1 MSEFSPTPYPSSSA
15 DEIASFLA
23 MQQLILEKQSKS
35 EPFFIGRLSGNEPFF
50 CISYLRTRIPDQ
62 NLINKMLFGAGIQFL
77 SQTDTED
84 YVKTYIESFS
94 QCDMV
99 GVWHGGAMYTQTSDF
114 YEIIKKHI
122 TKWWTPICAT
132 GLEPF
137 YYMNHPQYDF
147 ASIFKRK
154 KVLILSSHSKTIK
167 RQLSKKVFKARIFH
181 ETSKLFV
188 HKTPQQNGGNHDT
201 KSWQSHFDVLKADV
215 ARIQTAF
222 FDFDIAV
229 VGCGG
234 FGMPI
239 CHYIRNDLGKSVIYV
254 GGALQLFFGIMG
266 KRWENS
272 PKILEHVNG
281 EWTRPLDVDKPAK
294 PEFCEGACYW

>member
-1 MSEFSPTPYPSSSA
+1 MPEFPPTYNPSPPE
-15 DEIASFLA
+15 DEIASFLS

-35 EPFFIGRLSGNEPFF
+35 EPFFIGRLSGNEPNL
-50 CISYLRTRIPDQ
+50 CISYLRTRTPDR
-62 NLINKMLFGAGIQFL
+62 NLINNMLYGAGIQFL
-77 SQTDTED
+77 SQSDAEN

-99 GVWHGGAMYTQTSDF
+99 GVWNGGSMYAQTRDF
-114 YEIIKKHI
+114 YEIIQKHPS
-122 TKWWTPICAT
+122 KWWTPICAT
-132 GLEPF
+132 GLEPY

-147 ASIFKRK
+147 ASIFKNK

-167 RQLSKKVFKARIFH
+167 GQLTKKVFGTSIFH
-181 ETSKLFV
+181 ETTKFYV
-188 HKTPQQNGGNHDT
+188 HKTPQQNGGSHDAN
-201 KSWQSHFDVLKADV
+201 SWKYHFDALKTDV
-215 ARIQTAF
+215 ARIQTGF
-222 FDFDIAV
+222 FDFDIAL

-266 KRWENS
+266 SRWDNS
-272 PKILEHVNG
+272 PKILEHVNS
-281 EWTRPLDVDKPAK
+281 EWTRPLNVDKPTR
-294 PEFCEGACYW
+294 PEFCEGSCYW

>member
-1 MSEFSPTPYPSSSA
+1 MPEFPPTQYPSSPNN
-15 DEIASFLA
+15 EIASFLA

-35 EPFFIGRLSGNEPFF
+35 EPFFIGRLSGNEPIF
-50 CISYLRTRIPDQ
+50 CTSYLRTRTPDQ
-62 NLINKMLFGAGIQFL
+62 SLINRMLVGAGIQFL
-77 SQTDTED
+77 SQTDAED
-84 YVKTYIESFS
+84 YVNTYIESFS

-99 GVWHGGAMYTQTSDF
+99 GVWNGGAMYAQTRRF
-114 YEIIKKHI
+114 YEIINKHPS
-122 TKWWTPICAT
+122 KWWTPICAPS
-132 GLEPF
+132 LEPF

-147 ASIFKRK
+147 ASIFKDK

-167 RQLSKKVFKARIFH
+167 GQLSKNVFKTPIFH
-181 ETSKLFV
+181 KTAKLYV
-188 HKTPQQNGGNHDT
+188 HKTPQQNGGSNDHQ
-201 KSWQSHFDVLKADV
+201 SWQSHFDALKNDV
-215 ARIQTAF
+215 RRIQAAF

-266 KRWENS
+266 KRWEHS

-281 EWTRPLDVDKPAK
+281 EWTRPLDVDKPTN
-294 PEFCEGACYW
+294 PEYCEGSCYW